1 MFCFCFSNK
10 MALKFCANCQERKA
24 LLDLLGNA
32 ISFIDNVLV
41 TNASTCRT
49 EQKYAKV
56 HL

>member
-10 MALKFCANCQERKA
+10 MALKFCANCQERKV

-41 TNASTCRT
+41 TNANTCRT
-49 EQKYAKV
+49 EQKYVKV